1 MMPSNPRRR
10 NTLSSL
16 SSVYFTMGA
25 TCATVWY
32 TCTYNIIY
40 VHDIRL
46 SNRRSQRC
54 ISNRTPRNVPL
65 PNVHAIMIAIRPPP
79 VVVHLEH
86 IRSPSP
92 SPIVIT
98 KVNALPLSVQPHVLQ
113 PLLRA
118 APSLTSKKC
127 S

>member
-54 ISNRTPRNVPL
+54 ISNRSPRNVPL
-65 PNVHAIMIAIRPPP
+65 PNVHAIMIAICPPP
-79 VVVHLEH
+79 VVVRRNTSGAHLH
-86 IRSPSP
+86 HQSSSPKSML
-92 SPIVIT
+92 
-98 KVNALPLSVQPHVLQ
+98 LP
-113 PLLRA
+113 
-118 APSLTSKKC
+118 
-127 S
+127 